1 MKKIVKLT
9 ESDLT
14 RIVKSV
20 IKENNDLCDNGD
32 CKGEFETKLN
42 EALSSLEAE
51 DIGYLYIAL
60 INKISDFIETN
71 NMEKY

>member
-1 MKKIVKLT
+1 MKKIIRLT

-14 RIVKSV
+14 RIVKRV

-42 EALSSLEAE
+42 KALSSLEAE